1 MANPRIL
8 IIEDD
13 PSIVE
18 LLRYNLETAGFNISV
33 ATDGETGITATLE
46 GPLDLVILDLM
57 LPHISGLEI
66 CRQIR
71 MSPVTKHLPLIMLTA
86 KGEEQDRIRG
96 LDSGADDYVVKP
108 FSPKELI
115 SRIHALL
122 RRSLNLS
129 TDNELTYSNIVMNLD
144 RHRVERA
151 GQNIHLGPTEFRLLK
166 ALMEKPGRVYSRE
179 LLLDKVWGQG
189 IYVEARTVDVH
200 IRRLR
205 KALNIND
212 QPDLIRT
219 VRASGYAIDNE

>member
-1 MANPRIL
+1 MSKPHIL

-13 PSIVE
+13 PAIIE
-18 LLRYNLETAGFNISV
+18 LLRYNLENNGFQISI
-33 ATDGETGITATLE
+33 ATDGETGVTASLE
-46 GPLDLVILDLM
+46 GPLDLIILDLM
-57 LPHISGLEI
+57 LPLISGLEV

-86 KGEEQDRIRG
+86 KGEEHDRILG

-108 FSPKELI
+108 FSPPELI

-122 RRSLNLS
+122 RRTQSLS
-129 TDNELTYSNIVMNLD
+129 TENELSFADIVINLD

-151 GQNIHLGPTEFRLLK
+151 GRNIHLGPTEFRLLK

-179 LLLDKVWGQG
+179 LLLDKVWGRD

-205 KALNIND
+205 KALNVD
-212 QPDLIRT
+212 GEDDLIRT
-219 VRASGYAIDNE
+219 VRAAGYAIDMK

>member
-18 LLRYNLETAGFNISV
+18 LLRYNLETAGFDITV
-33 ATDGETGITATLE
+33 AMDGETGISATLE

-71 MSPVTKHLPLIMLTA
+71 MSPITKHLPLIMLTA
-86 KGEEQDRIRG
+86 KGEEHDRIRG

-122 RRSLNLS
+122 RRSQNLS

-144 RHRVERA
+144 RHRVDRA
-151 GQNIHLGPTEFRLLK
+151 GNNIHLGPTEFRLLK

-205 KALNIND
+205 KALNIKD
-212 QPDLIRT
+212 QPDIIRT
-219 VRASGYAIDNE
+219 VRAAGYAIDTE